1 MRHAN
6 TRALA
11 NYWETIRRGR
21 IAPLR
26 TDVSPGDLSSLLSH
40 LFILQRVDS
49 DHALFRLAGTGLCE
63 LYRREFRDHNFL
75 SMWNGADRAHMKAML
90 AAASQSPA
98 PTGALA
104 EAETIDGVKVEAEI
118 LLAPLMSPA
127 SRLDRFLGLFQPL
140 APTESLRGRPLVNQR
155 LMTVYPPSA
164 RVAVH
169 KPAPAASQMPPMPQ
183 QNGGRPHL
191 RLVADNETSQPA

>member
-1 MRHAN
+1 MRHAH

-40 LFILQRVDS
+40 LFILQRVDA
-49 DHALFRLAGTGLCE
+49 DHALFRLAGTGLCD
-63 LYRREFRDHNFL
+63 LYRREFRDQNFL
-75 SMWNGADRAHMKAML
+75 SLWNGADRAHMRAIL
-90 AAASQSPA
+90 TAASHTPA
-98 PTGALA
+98 PAGAMA
-104 EAETIDGVKVEAEI
+104 QAETIDGVAIEAEI

-140 APTESLRGRPLVNQR
+140 SPAESLRGRPLVTQR
-155 LMTVYPPSA
+155 LMTVYPPSPRPGA
-164 RVAVH
+164 TA
-169 KPAPAASQMPPMPQ
+169 AASERQSRAPDGP
-183 QNGGRPHL
+183 RL
-191 RLVADNETSQPA
+191 RLVADNEPSRV